1 MRSCRANEPLPFC
14 CSATHSPRTLPAQN
28 SSFPRL
34 WEQEWRGGR
43 AAGINE
49 DWASERERERLENH
63 GSPHPSSALVNS
75 RAIWGSKESKRESGA
90 VFLMECVLDEISENA
105 LCFGF
110 QAGRFVPQAFSLL
123 NKAVV
128 NLPAWHPD

>member
-1 MRSCRANEPLPFC
+1 MSK
-14 CSATHSPRTLPAQN
+14 
-28 SSFPRL
+28 
-34 WEQEWRGGR
+34 
-43 AAGINE
+43 
-49 DWASERERERLENH
+49 RERLENH

-128 NLPAWHPD
+128 NLPAWHHTECFVQALQTCKVSAFRRKKNERTEL